1 MSTSEISRRRALTLL
16 VGGLALAGCADDENG
31 AASSS
36 GDSSGSLASPS
47 PTATATTRT
56 ITHAAGT
63 TEVPLNATRI
73 VTLQDQNA
81 LLPLLELGVRPVASA
96 GLLAEDGS
104 RTFRRTEG
112 FDTSGIEWIGEYG
125 EPNLEAIAAARP
137 DLIISDE
144 FGGEGFY
151 DELSKIAPTVFI
163 QIFDERPL
171 TEALMQFAEVVG
183 REERAEAFRSAY
195 EARIRALR
203 ERLGD
208 DLERTTVSV
217 LSAGEPGVF
226 YQADTGGQ
234 AQFTVMRDLDLPRP
248 PLQED
253 GSDEEFS
260 LERLPEHD
268 ADVLI
273 IDDYSGEDSDPGVEA
288 IEESPLFSRLGA
300 TRAGQAYTIDATR
313 SVGAAWARMNVFL
326 DELERILTDPDLDRD
341 VVDEAA

>member
-1 MSTSEISRRRALTLL
+1 MPTSEISRRRALTLL
-16 VGGLALAGCADDENG
+16 VGGVALAGCADDDP
-31 AASSS
+31 AAP
-36 GDSSGSLASPS
+36 LASPS

-81 LLPLLELGVRPVASA
+81 LLPLLELGVKPVASA

-104 RTFRRTEG
+104 QTFRRTEG
-112 FDTSGIEWIGEYG
+112 FDSSGIEWIGEYG

-151 DELSKIAPTVFI
+151 EELSRIAPTVFV

-171 TEALMQFAEVVG
+171 TDALEHFAEVVG
-183 REERAEAFRSAY
+183 REERAAAFRSAY

-203 ERLGD
+203 ERLGE
-208 DLERTTVSV
+208 DLERTTVSI

-248 PLQED
+248 ELQADGED
-253 GSDEEFS
+253 QEFS
-260 LERLPEHD
+260 FETLPEHD

-273 IDDYSGEDSDPGVEA
+273 IDDFSGEDSDPGVEA
-288 IEESPLFSRLGA
+288 IEESPLFARLGA
-300 TRAGQAYTIDATR
+300 TQAGQAYTIDATR
-313 SVGAAWARMNVFL
+313 SVGAAWARMNAFI
-326 DELERILTDPDLDRD
+326 DELESILLDPDLDRD
-341 VVDEAA
+341 NVEEDAA